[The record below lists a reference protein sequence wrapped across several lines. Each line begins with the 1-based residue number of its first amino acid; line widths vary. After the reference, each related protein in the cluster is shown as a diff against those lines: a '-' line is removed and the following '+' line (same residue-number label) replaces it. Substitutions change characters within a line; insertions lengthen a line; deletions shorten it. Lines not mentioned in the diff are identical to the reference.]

1 MGGHRSDLHNN
12 NVGDAG
18 AASLAS
24 ALEKNATLQ
33 ELYLDHNG
41 VGDAGAASLASALE
55 QNATLLELSFGG
67 NDVGAAGAASLARIA
82 SALERNSSTA
92 SEVVE
97 YYGSVRYVARACP
110 RVRV

>member
-33 ELYLDHNG
+33 TLDLVGNE
-41 VGDAGAASLASALE
+41 VGDKGAASLESALE
-55 QNATLLELSFGG
+55 KNTTLQRLSLGH
-67 NDVGAAGAASLARIA
+67 NKVGAAGAASLKRLKL
-82 SALERNSSTA
+82 ALKRNSSGT
-92 SEVVE
+92 
-97 YYGSVRYVARACP
+97 
-110 RVRV
+110 

>member
-92 SEVVE
+92 
-97 YYGSVRYVARACP
+97 
-110 RVRV
+110 